1 MHVCNGDRMLTLHK
15 PHCYCSKLHHLGEP
29 RCKEG
34 WPVCFRHQ
42 FRHHSTSRV
51 HARKYGLFLCR

>member
-1 MHVCNGDRMLTLHK
+1 MLTLHK